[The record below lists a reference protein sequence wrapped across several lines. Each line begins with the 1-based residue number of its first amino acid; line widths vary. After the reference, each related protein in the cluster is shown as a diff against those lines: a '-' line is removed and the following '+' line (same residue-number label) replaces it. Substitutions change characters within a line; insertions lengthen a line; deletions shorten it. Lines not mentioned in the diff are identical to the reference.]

1 MIICKEQPAYWDG
14 EYLLR
19 CTHSFNSKSR
29 NHYLMYC
36 NHLGYTKSGKT
47 KLLVF
52 GYRYT
57 HTRGGR
63 VRYIDRPSRVVKAK
77 DYNVFKEY

>member
-1 MIICKEQPAYWDG
+1 
-14 EYLLR
+14 
-19 CTHSFNSKSR
+19 
-29 NHYLMYC
+29 MYC

-77 DYNVFKEY
+77 DYDVFKEY